1 MVRSFISGVAK
12 IPKIGGDV
20 PPFDYDTLYR
30 DPCAA
35 IPLKF
40 FRTVCRRSTGDIVH
54 QKRFGV

>member
-1 MVRSFISGVAK
+1 MYHHSI
-12 IPKIGGDV
+12 
-20 PPFDYDTLYR
+20 YDTLYR

-40 FRTVCRRSTGDIVH
+40 FRTVCWRSTGDIVH